1 MNAGLK
7 RIEATLHDLGNR
19 GTASAA
25 ETGDSTTKRP
35 FSFRISVGA
44 NEPTESTQTPS
55 SQNGELNTQEQTV
68 DLGVDAESDYAHE
81 QNFFPHHDSV
91 QTFQAQDNGGKTPS
105 LPKLKTPS
113 FSSHRHGANPALA
126 MNLLQEIQ
134 ETVAGWQ
141 TELQNILK
149 QIQDIYLEGPIVNGW
164 LESDPQEPEPGGTAT
179 LRHAEVDRL
188 MNYVEEICASGGKVS
203 YQSSITGYRL
213 CGVDDAGKVW
223 SRPCPADQVPNV
235 SMAIARYQK
244 LRQLLGRKQSLETR
258 LSQLAQTLVVLHSH
272 IQQT

>member
-25 ETGDSTTKRP
+25 EAGDSTTKRP

-44 NEPTESTQTPS
+44 NEPTESTQNQS
-55 SQNGELNTQEQTV
+55 FQEEQTV
-68 DLGVDAESDYAHE
+68 DTESDYRAE
-81 QNFFPHHDSV
+81 QDFFPHHESV
-91 QTFQAQDNGGKTPS
+91 QTFQAEEDGSKTPS

-141 TELQNILK
+141 IELQNILK

-164 LESDPQEPEPGGTAT
+164 LESNPKEPEAGGTAT

-188 MNYVEEICASGGKVS
+188 MNYVEEICATGGKVS

-213 CGVDDAGKVW
+213 CGVDDTGKVW
-223 SRPCPADQVPNV
+223 SRPCPADQIPNV

>member
-25 ETGDSTTKRP
+25 ETVDSTTTKRP

-44 NEPTESTQTPS
+44 NESTESTQAPS
-55 SQNGELNTQEQTV
+55 SQEEQTV
-68 DLGVDAESDYAHE
+68 DLGKDTESDYPSE
-81 QNFFPHHDSV
+81 ENFFPHHDSV
-91 QTFQAQDNGGKTPS
+91 QTFQAEENGGKTPS

-126 MNLLQEIQ
+126 MNLLLEIQ

-164 LESDPQEPEPGGTAT
+164 LESNPTEPEAGGTAT

-188 MNYVEEICASGGKVS
+188 MNYVEEICATGGKVS

>member
-25 ETGDSTTKRP
+25 EAGDSTTKRP

-44 NEPTESTQTPS
+44 NESTESTQTPS
-55 SQNGELNTQEQTV
+55 SQEQTV
-68 DLGVDAESDYAHE
+68 DTEGDYPAEQD
-81 QNFFPHHDSV
+81 FFPHHESV
-91 QTFQAQDNGGKTPS
+91 QTFQAEEDGSKTPS

-113 FSSHRHGANPALA
+113 FSSHRHGANPGLA

-141 TELQNILK
+141 IELQNILK

-164 LESDPQEPEPGGTAT
+164 LESNPTEPEAGGTAT

-188 MNYVEEICASGGKVS
+188 MNYVEEICATGGKVS

-213 CGVDDAGKVW
+213 CGVDDTGKVW
-223 SRPCPADQVPNV
+223 SRPCPADQIPNV

-258 LSQLAQTLVVLHSH
+258 LSQLAQTLVVLHGH

>member
-25 ETGDSTTKRP
+25 QTGDSTTKGP

-44 NEPTESTQTPS
+44 NEPTESTQIPS
-55 SQNGELNTQEQTV
+55 SQDGELKTQGQTV
-68 DLGVDAESDYAHE
+68 DLSVNTESNYPSE
-81 QNFFPHHDSV
+81 RNFFPQHDSV
-91 QTFQAQDNGGKTPS
+91 QTFQAQENGSKTPS

-134 ETVAGWQ
+134 ETVADWQ

-164 LESDPQEPEPGGTAT
+164 LESNPQEPEPGGTAT

-188 MNYVEEICASGGKVS
+188 MNYVEEICATGGKVS

-223 SRPCPADQVPNV
+223 LRPCPADQVPNV

>member
-19 GTASAA
+19 GTASTA
-25 ETGDSTTKRP
+25 ETTDSTTKRP

-44 NEPTESTQTPS
+44 NEPTESTQVPS
-55 SQNGELNTQEQTV
+55 SQNGEVKSQGQTV
-68 DLGVDAESDYAHE
+68 DLNVNTEVDYPSD
-81 QNFFPHHDSV
+81 QNFFPHHESV
-91 QTFQAQDNGGKTPS
+91 QTFQAEENGNKTPS
-105 LPKLKTPS
+105 LPKLKTPT
-113 FSSHRHGANPALA
+113 FSNHRHGANPALA

-164 LESDPQEPEPGGTAT
+164 LESNPTEPEPGGTAT

-188 MNYVEEICASGGKVS
+188 MNYVEEICATGGKVS

-213 CGVDDAGKVW
+213 CGVDDTGKVW
-223 SRPCPADQVPNV
+223 SRPCPPDQVPNV

>member
-25 ETGDSTTKRP
+25 EASDSTTKRP

-44 NEPTESTQTPS
+44 NESTESTQAPS
-55 SQNGELNTQEQTV
+55 SQEEQTV
-68 DLGVDAESDYAHE
+68 DLGVDTGSDYPPE
-81 QNFFPHHDSV
+81 ENFFPHHDSV
-91 QTFQAQDNGGKTPS
+91 QTFQAEENGGKTPS
-105 LPKLKTPS
+105 LPKLKTPT
-113 FSSHRHGANPALA
+113 FSNHRHGANPALA

-141 TELQNILK
+141 IELQNILK

-164 LESDPQEPEPGGTAT
+164 LESNPKEPEPGGTAT

-188 MNYVEEICASGGKVS
+188 MNYVEEICATGGKVS
-203 YQSSITGYRL
+203 YQSSINGYRL

>member
-19 GTASAA
+19 GTAPAA
-25 ETGDSTTKRP
+25 EATDSTTKRP

-44 NEPTESTQTPS
+44 NESAESTQTLS
-55 SQNGELNTQEQTV
+55 SQEEQTV
-68 DLGVDAESDYAHE
+68 ELGVDTESDYPPE

-91 QTFQAQDNGGKTPS
+91 QTFQTQENGGKTPS

-113 FSSHRHGANPALA
+113 FSNHRHGANPALA

-141 TELQNILK
+141 IELQNILN

-164 LESDPQEPEPGGTAT
+164 LESNPSEPEPGGTAT

-188 MNYVEEICASGGKVS
+188 MNYVEEICATGGKVS
-203 YQSSITGYRL
+203 YKSSINGYRL

>member
-25 ETGDSTTKRP
+25 EAGDSTTKRP

-44 NEPTESTQTPS
+44 NEPTESTQNQS
-55 SQNGELNTQEQTV
+55 SQEEQTV
-68 DLGVDAESDYAHE
+68 DTESDYPAE
-81 QNFFPHHDSV
+81 QDFFPHHESV
-91 QTFQAQDNGGKTPS
+91 QTFQAEEDGSKTPS

-141 TELQNILK
+141 IELQNILK

-164 LESDPQEPEPGGTAT
+164 LESNPKEPEAGGTAT

-188 MNYVEEICASGGKVS
+188 MNYVEEICATGEKVS

-213 CGVDDAGKVW
+213 CGIDDTGKVW

>member
-19 GTASAA
+19 GTASTE
-25 ETGDSTTKRP
+25 ETGDSPTKRP

-55 SQNGELNTQEQTV
+55 SQSGQTV
-68 DLGVDAESDYAHE
+68 DFGVDTESDDSSE

-91 QTFQAQDNGGKTPS
+91 QTFQAEENGSKTPS

-141 TELQNILK
+141 IELQSILK

-164 LESDPQEPEPGGTAT
+164 LESNPTEPEPGGTAT

-203 YQSSITGYRL
+203 YQSSVTGYRL

-223 SRPCPADQVPNV
+223 SRPCPPDQVANV

>member
-19 GTASAA
+19 GTASTA

-44 NEPTESTQTPS
+44 NESTETTQAPPS
-55 SQNGELNTQEQTV
+55 EDGELNTQGQTV
-68 DLGVDAESDYAHE
+68 DLGVDTESDYPLE

-91 QTFQAQDNGGKTPS
+91 QTFQAQENGGKTPS
-105 LPKLKTPS
+105 LPKLKTPT

-134 ETVAGWQ
+134 ETVGGWQ
-141 TELQNILK
+141 TELQNIVK

-164 LESDPQEPEPGGTAT
+164 LESNPTEPEPGGTAT

-188 MNYVEEICASGGKVS
+188 MNYVEEICATGQKVS

-223 SRPCPADQVPNV
+223 SRPCPADQIPNV

>member
-19 GTASAA
+19 GTASTA
-25 ETGDSTTKRP
+25 ETTDSTTKRP

-44 NEPTESTQTPS
+44 NEPTESTQIS
-55 SQNGELNTQEQTV
+55 SSEDGEVKSQGQTIHLSVNTET
-68 DLGVDAESDYAHE
+68 DYPAD
-81 QNFFPHHDSV
+81 QNFFPHHESV
-91 QTFQAQDNGGKTPS
+91 QTFQAEENGNKTPS
-105 LPKLKTPS
+105 LPKLKTPT
-113 FSSHRHGANPALA
+113 FSSHRHGANPALG

-164 LESDPQEPEPGGTAT
+164 LESNPTEPEPGGTAT

-188 MNYVEEICASGGKVS
+188 MNYVEEICATGGKVS

-213 CGVDDAGKVW
+213 CGVDDTGKVW
-223 SRPCPADQVPNV
+223 SRPCPPDQVPNV

>member
-25 ETGDSTTKRP
+25 EAADSTKRP

-44 NEPTESTQTPS
+44 NEPTESTQTAS
-55 SQNGELNTQEQTV
+55 SQNGELNPQGQTV
-68 DLGVDAESDYAHE
+68 DLGVDTESDYPPE
-81 QNFFPHHDSV
+81 ENFFPHHDSV
-91 QTFQAQDNGGKTPS
+91 QTFQAQENGSKTPS

-134 ETVAGWQ
+134 ESVADWQ
-141 TELQNILK
+141 TELQNILE

-164 LESDPQEPEPGGTAT
+164 LESNPTEPEPGGTAT

-188 MNYVEEICASGGKVS
+188 MNYVEEICATGGKVS
-203 YQSSITGYRL
+203 YQSSTTGYRL

-223 SRPCPADQVPNV
+223 SRPCPPDQVANV